1 MNTNWVRRGDH
12 FRKYSPRINKIIVLI
27 LFYASDADYPIN
39 KIKIHIQSRDVTK
52 ISSYEVNVT
61 SRRGIKQL
69 GISFGSTFLLF
80 SNESSRRPHSQQPG
94 EIPGPPALND
104 NPVQRHLTEY
114 GLESNYGLPKCKLQA
129 GFSLGILVAGE
140 RCNLTGEYFERGSTS
155 E

>member
-69 GISFGSTFLLF
+69 GISFGSTFLLL
-80 SNESSRRPHSQQPG
+80 SNESSRRPHS
-94 EIPGPPALND
+94 
-104 NPVQRHLTEY
+104 
-114 GLESNYGLPKCKLQA
+114 
-129 GFSLGILVAGE
+129 
-140 RCNLTGEYFERGSTS
+140 
-155 E
+155 